1 MTSSLSLVRMAP
13 ARPAPSG
20 AGLRAGYA
28 AVRAASLALAVP
40 LSDEDCCAQSM
51 PDASPVKWHLAHTT
65 WFFETFVL
73 EPRETGFAP
82 FHPAFRVLFNSYY
95 NGVGAK
101 HPRPQR
107 GLLTRPSMAQVL
119 DYRHDVDARMDRL
132 LAALEGAPVEQQAGL
147 AALVE
152 LGLQHEQQHQELI
165 LTDVKHLLSCS
176 PLWPAYRLQSAGGAV
191 TAADARSTAAEAPP
205 LLWRRFEGGV
215 TEIGHAAEAEGAGF
229 AFDNE
234 SPRHRVYLQPYA
246 LASRPVST
254 GEYLAFV
261 EAGGYRD
268 PALWL
273 AEGWDWIRSQGL
285 EHPLYWRCL
294 SDGGQGEG
302 TQGAGWHEFT
312 LSGLRPLQA
321 AAPVV
326 HLSYYEAD
334 AYARWAGAR
343 LPTEAEWEAAA
354 AAAAS
359 RAGQGHFADSGVLHP
374 RPATAAPRP
383 ADAARPPLLEQ
394 MFGDVWEWTQSS
406 YAAYPGFRVAEGA
419 VGEYNGK
426 FMVNQYVLR
435 GGSCATPA
443 GHVRA
448 TYRNFFPATA
458 RWQFS
463 GLRLARD
470 A

>member
-1 MTSSLSLVRMAP
+1 MTALAMRAVPEVQAPPRMALAQRFALVRQQT
-13 ARPAPSG
+13 
-20 AGLRAGYA
+20 
-28 AVRAASLALAVP
+28 VALAQP

-73 EPRETGFAP
+73 EKYERDFVP

-95 NGVGAK
+95 HGVGEQ

-107 GLLTRPSMAQVL
+107 GLLTRPALPHVL
-119 DYRHDVDARMDRL
+119 AYRANVEARLQRL
-132 LAALEGAPVEQQAGL
+132 LQARAGDGAIE
-147 AALVE
+147 ALVL

-165 LTDVKHLLSCS
+165 VTDIKHLLSCN
-176 PLWPAYRLQSAGGAV
+176 PLWPAYREEAGPAALQRGGDATAV
-191 TAADARSTAAEAPP
+191 RPAALP
-205 LLWRRFEGGV
+205 LTWRRFGGGLV
-215 TEIGHAAEAEGAGF
+215 QVGHSGSGF

-234 SPRHRVYLQPYA
+234 TPRHRVYLPPYQ
-246 LASRPVST
+246 LASRLVT
-254 GEYLAFV
+254 NADYLAFV
-261 EAGGYRD
+261 VSGGYGD
-268 PALWL
+268 PVHWL
-273 AEGWDWIRSQGL
+273 AEGWDWRCQL
-285 EHPLYWRCL
+285 ALVQPLYWQR
-294 SDGGQGEG
+294 DAQG
-302 TQGAGWHEFT
+302 GWHEFT
-312 LSGLRPLQA
+312 LSGLRPL
-321 AAPVV
+321 APDQPVT

-343 LPTEAEWEAAA
+343 LPTEAEWESAAA
-354 AAAAS
+354 LAA
-359 RAGQGHFADSGVLHP
+359 RPEAGHYADSGALHP
-374 RPATAAPRP
+374 QAVPSTSGDGDPAM
-383 ADAARPPLLEQ
+383 LQ

-406 YAAYPGFRVAEGA
+406 YAAYPGYRPAEGA

-443 GHVRA
+443 GHVRP

-463 GLRLARD
+463 GVRLARD

>member
-1 MTSSLSLVRMAP
+1 MTSSLFLVRETPAP
-13 ARPAPSG
+13 PVPSG
-20 AGLRAGYA
+20 AELRARYA
-28 AVRAASLALAVP
+28 EVRAASLALALP

-73 EPRETGFAP
+73 EPREAGFAP

-107 GLLTRPSMAQVL
+107 GLLTRPALAQVL

-132 LAALEGAPVEQQAGL
+132 LAAVDEAAAQQRDAL
-147 AALVE
+147 MSLVE

-165 LTDVKHLLSCS
+165 LTDVKHLLSCN
-176 PLWPAYRLQSAGGAV
+176 PLWPAYRLQSAGGAAA
-191 TAADARSTAAEAPP
+191 AADARPEAAEAAP
-205 LLWRRFEGGV
+205 LRWRRFEGGV
-215 TEIGHAAEAEGAGF
+215 TEIGHAGEADGGGF

-234 SPRHRVYLQPYA
+234 SPRHRVYLQPYE
-246 LASRPVST
+246 LATRPVT
-254 GEYLAFV
+254 AGEYLAFV

-273 AEGWDWIRSQGL
+273 AEGWDWIRAQGL
-285 EHPLYWRCL
+285 EHPLYWHRL
-294 SDGGQGEG
+294 AEARQGDGGPD
-302 TQGAGWHEFT
+302 AGWHEFT

-321 AAPVV
+321 AAPVA

-354 AAAAS
+354 AAS
-359 RAGQGHFADSGVLHP
+359 PRVGSGHFADSGVLHP
-374 RPATAAPRP
+374 RPAPG
-383 ADAARPPLLEQ
+383 AARSADPARQPVLEQ

-435 GGSCATPA
+435 GGSCATPP